1 MADTSSCKLVVKWSA
16 KEYEIELPNSTGTV
30 LCLKKSIETQTG
42 VKIERQKLLNLKFK
56 GKSPEDSIKLSVL
69 GLKPGF
75 KIMMM
80 GSLEEDISIAT
91 TAPENQDDVI
101 NDLDLTEEEIAL
113 ENREEYLNKIAKR
126 VSTYELNML
135 NEPRPG
141 KKLLVLDVDYT
152 FFDHRSVA
160 ENGNELMRPYLHEF
174 LTSAYEDYDIMIWS
188 ATSMKWIEEKMKLL
202 GVSNNPENKYKITAM
217 VDYLAMI
224 SVHLPK
230 HGLLDVK
237 PLAVIWGK
245 FPGVYTN
252 KNTIM
257 FDDIRR
263 NFLLNPQNGLRIR
276 AFRDAHQNRD
286 KDRELLYLSQYL
298 KDISPLE
305 DLSHLNHR
313 NWEKYKPSSSRHR

>member
-1 MADTSSCKLVVKWSA
+1 MADDIGVVVKWSG
-16 KEYEIELPNSTGTV
+16 KEYEIAIPSSTGTV
-30 LCLKKSIETQTG
+30 LCLKKAIEVQTS

-56 GKSPEDSIKLSVL
+56 GKASEDGLKLSTL
-69 GLKPGF
+69 SLKPGF

-80 GSLEEDISIAT
+80 GSLEEDITIVS
-91 TAPENQDDVI
+91 TAPENVDDVV

-113 ENREEYLNKIAKR
+113 ENREEYLVAKVR
-126 VSTYELNML
+126 DLFTYEMKML

-141 KKLLVLDVDYT
+141 KKLLVLDIDYT
-152 FFDHRSVA
+152 LFDHRSA
-160 ENGNELMRPYLHEF
+160 AKTGNELMRPFLHEF
-174 LTSAYEDYDIMIWS
+174 LTSAYEDYDIVIWS

-202 GVSNNPENKYKITAM
+202 GVSTNPSYKILGYL
-217 VDYLAMI
+217 DYLAMV
-224 SVHLPK
+224 SVHVPK

-237 PLAVIWGK
+237 PLGVIWGK
-245 FPGVYTN
+245 FPDVYSN

-276 AFRDAHQNRD
+276 AFREAHLNRD

-298 KDISPLE
+298 KDIAPLE

-313 NWEKYKPSSSRHR
+313 SWEKYKSPSRRR

>member
-1 MADTSSCKLVVKWSA
+1 MADVCSVIVKWSA
-16 KEYEIELPNSTGTV
+16 KEYEITVPNNTGTV
-30 LCLKKSIETQTG
+30 LCLKKAIELQTG
-42 VKIERQKLLNLKFK
+42 VKVERQKLLNLKFK
-56 GKSPEDSIKLSVL
+56 GKSAEDGVKLSAL
-69 GLKPGF
+69 GLKQGF

-80 GSLEEDISIAT
+80 GSLEEDITTAI
-91 TAPENQDDVI
+91 TAPENLDDVV

-113 ENREEYLNKIAKR
+113 ENREEYLTKIAKR
-126 VSTYELNML
+126 VSSYEMKMF

-141 KKLLVLDVDYT
+141 KKLLVLDIDYT
-152 FFDHRSVA
+152 LFDHRSAA
-160 ENGNELMRPYLHEF
+160 ETGNELMRPFLHEF
-174 LTSAYEDYDIMIWS
+174 LTSAYNDYDIVIWS

-202 GVSNNPENKYKITAM
+202 GVSTNQNYKILGYM
-217 VDYLAMI
+217 DYLAMV
-224 SVHLPK
+224 SVHVPK

-245 FPGVYTN
+245 LSNFYSS

-276 AFRDAHQNRD
+276 AFREAHLNRE

-298 KDISPLE
+298 KDIAPLE
-305 DLSHLNHR
+305 DMSHLNHR
-313 NWEKYKPSSSRHR
+313 SWEKYKPPSNKRK

>member
-1 MADTSSCKLVVKWSA
+1 MSVIVKWSG
-16 KEYEIELPNSTGTV
+16 KEYSIDLSEGSNLVNVS
-30 LCLKKSIETQTG
+30 CLKKAIETQTG
-42 VKIERQKLLNLKFK
+42 VKVARQKLLNLKYK
-56 GKSPEDSIKLSVL
+56 GKPADDGVKLSAL
-69 GLKPGF
+69 ELKPGF

-80 GSLEEDISIAT
+80 GSLEEDITSAAT
-91 TAPENQDDVI
+91 VPENVGDEVI

-126 VSTYELNML
+126 VDTYEIKII

-141 KKLLVLDVDYT
+141 KKLLVLDIDYT
-152 FFDHRSVA
+152 LFDHRSAA
-160 ENGNELMRPYLHEF
+160 ECGNELMRPFLHEF
-174 LTSAYEDYDIMIWS
+174 LTSAYVDYDIVIWS

-202 GVSNNPENKYKITAM
+202 GVATNPNYKIAFY

-224 SVHLPK
+224 SVHVPK

-245 FPGVYTN
+245 YPTVYTA

-263 NFLLNPQNGLRIR
+263 NFLMNPQNGLRIR
-276 AFRDAHQNRD
+276 AFREAHLNRD
-286 KDRELLYLSQYL
+286 KDRELLHLAKYL
-298 KDISPLE
+298 KDIAALE
-305 DLSHLNHR
+305 DLSQLNHR
-313 NWEKYKPSSSRHR
+313 SWEKYRPSRK